1 LREPLLRAVRR
12 LQEDAR
18 RGGGQEPQE
27 RHEEPEGPFEDGG
40 ERGDGAARAHDL
52 QPARPLRLLPD
63 DRRRRG
69 GGRLPRGPGAILHGH
84 AGVAPRDRARGR
96 LGSALLQA
104 ELPPR
109 RRPGRRAAGEGCE
122 DRPRPQPRR
131 PGRDL
136 VRVDPEQRGVRR
148 AAAAAVALLA
158 LACCAR
164 AADPPGSPRANQA
177 LAVCLAAA
185 ASPEERRANLARGLA
200 LAEEAVAADE
210 RDAKAHFAVFCNLGN
225 DVKLRGVAVT
235 SLFAVRRLRR
245 EIDRTLELAP
255 DYADALVGK
264 GEFLCELPRL
274 LGGDAAEG

>member
-1 LREPLLRAVRR
+1 M
-12 LQEDAR
+12 AR
-18 RGGGQEPQE
+18 RSN
-27 RHEEPEGPFEDGG
+27 
-40 ERGDGAARAHDL
+40 AARRDAS
-52 QPARPLRLLPD
+52 AA
-63 DRRRRG
+63 RRREG
-69 GGRLPRGPGAILHGH
+69 IH
-84 AGVAPRDRARGR
+84 A
-96 LGSALLQA
+96 
-104 ELPPR
+104 
-109 RRPGRRAAGEGCE
+109 
-122 DRPRPQPRR
+122 QP
-131 PGRDL
+131 L
-136 VRVDPEQRGVRR
+136 KR

-274 LGGDAAEG
+274 LGGDAAEGERLLRAALRVDPGFIEAHLGLARALAARGERDEARAEARRAVVEAERAHDPAKATEARELLVSFSE